1 MKVIE
6 HFHVPAQE
14 LDKWIKKH
22 MDEDIRV
29 EYDLNTNTFHMTSVQ
44 NVTESEFHM
53 LALNALY
60 NNNQDLSAEE
70 KNAIDYAISSI
81 KTLQDM
87 GVIK

>member
-44 NVTESEFHM
+44 NVTESDPAVSPSSAGCWPRLITCPTGLWFLHMSPELVLHSFH
-53 LALNALY
+53 
-60 NNNQDLSAEE
+60 
-70 KNAIDYAISSI
+70 
-81 KTLQDM
+81 
-87 GVIK
+87 